1 MFELGKELSAERT
14 FTAEMVDAFTT
25 ISLDRGR
32 HHVAPD
38 VGPRIVHGL
47 LVATLAT
54 EIGGRLDLLARTIN
68 FEFLRPVYVGDT
80 IRCTVRIDR
89 IEPAS
94 DRTRLWLSACC
105 VNQQGIEV
113 MRLTSQGVVLAQSRT

>member
-1 MFELGKELSAERT
+1 MLEPGTEFSAERT
-14 FTAEMVDAFTT
+14 FTDGMVDAFTA

-32 HHVAPD
+32 HHVTPD
-38 VGPRIVHGL
+38 ASPRIVHGL

-54 EIGGRLDLLARTIN
+54 EIGGRLDFLARTIN

-89 IEPAS
+89 TEPAS
-94 DRTRLWLSACC
+94 DRTRLWLSALC

-113 MRLTSQGVVLAQSRT
+113 MRVTSQGVVRALSQK